1 VNGPGILVFQET
13 FGVND
18 YIRDIARRFAD
29 IGITAI
35 APELYHR
42 TLKGPPI
49 DYDDVA
55 SARPHSAALTVESMA
70 LDIQAAYDWL
80 KNDAQVD
87 TDRVAAV
94 GFCQGGR
101 TAYIANAYLPL
112 AGAISFYGGR
122 MHEALHLAAKQHGPN
137 LMFWGGL
144 DKNILAEHRR
154 AVEDALTAA
163 GKNHQQVLF
172 SYAEHGFFCD
182 ERADYSAEASHIAW
196 ATVLEFLRNQAVL

>member
-1 VNGPGILVFQET
+1 MDHVDLRVADGTTMRGHIARPPDGRVNGPGILVFQET

-29 IGITAI
+29 LGITAI

-49 DYDDVA
+49 EYADIA
-55 SARPHSAALTVESMA
+55 SARPHSAALTVASMA

-80 KNDAQVD
+80 KNEAQVD

-122 MHEALHLAAKQHGPN
+122 MHDALDLVPKQHGPN
-137 LMFWGGL
+137 LNGILGAASTRTFWPSTGAPS
-144 DKNILAEHRR
+144 KTR
-154 AVEDALTAA
+154 
-163 GKNHQQVLF
+163 
-172 SYAEHGFFCD
+172 
-182 ERADYSAEASHIAW
+182 
-196 ATVLEFLRNQAVL
+196 